1 MPYDA
6 FGNEIKQSDP
16 LAGLGS
22 PTGGPSGIPGGPKRR
37 GPGRAIAAVV
47 GVLVVI
53 GIAVGLFVLGTTDSD
68 TKSTGSSF
76 TINSDTPQPEA
87 PVAEADPEPEP
98 EPEPET
104 PASADPPA
112 PVKPPTGMQP
122 GSLLRRANL
131 QVALQRLQ
139 DEAKGRPRSV
149 RVEALRVDVQVVLND
164 GRLRNAQATWD
175 GEVRVISTSPTPI
188 GGLETFAWS
197 AVDPAAMPRI
207 VRSAS
212 GRARKPASS
221 FNYAVLNDAS
231 GLRWVAFLKTGEAF
245 IATPGGSIQRQ
256 ISG

>member
-22 PTGGPSGIPGGPKRR
+22 PSGIPGGPKRR
-37 GPGRAIAAVV
+37 GPGRAIAAAV

-53 GIAVGLFVLGTTDSD
+53 GIAVGLFVLGASDSD
-68 TKSTGSSF
+68 TKSTGSTF
-76 TINSDTPQPEA
+76 TINSETPTPEEPDTEA
-87 PVAEADPEPEP
+87 PVEEGEPES

-112 PVKPPTGMQP
+112 PVEPPAGMQP

-175 GEVRVISTSPTPI
+175 GEVRVISTTPTPI
-188 GGLETFAWS
+188 GGLETYAWS
-197 AVDPAAMPRI
+197 AIDPAAMPRI